1 MSQLDLRG
9 CLRHHP
15 LFGVLS
21 ETDIGGLLPHV
32 HELRYP
38 RGQVLFQ
45 RGDVC
50 DGVHLLI
57 TGMVKLSVTAPQG
70 NEKIVELIRP
80 GQSFGEAVMFLD
92 RSYPVMA
99 QALEDSFLLMVEK
112 RAIVG
117 AIEAD
122 PRFARSMLAGLSTR
136 LHGLIRDVESYSM
149 QNAVQRVIAFLLQ
162 CVADEDTQGYCVVL
176 PVNKNLIASRLN
188 LTPETLSRTLHQL
201 VTQQL
206 ISVNGREIEILDSER
221 LSQLLQPA

>member
-15 LFGVLS
+15 LFGALS

-149 QNAVQRVIAFLLQ
+149 QNAVQRVIAVLLQ
-162 CVADEDTQGYCVVL
+162 CGADEDTQGYCVVL

>member
-15 LFGVLS
+15 LFGALS

-162 CVADEDTQGYCVVL
+162 CVPDEDTQGYCVVL